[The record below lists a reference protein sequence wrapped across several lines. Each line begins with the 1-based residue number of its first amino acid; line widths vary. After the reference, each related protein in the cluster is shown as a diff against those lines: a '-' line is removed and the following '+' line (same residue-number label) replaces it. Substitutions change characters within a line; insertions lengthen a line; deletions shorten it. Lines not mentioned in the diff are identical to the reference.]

1 MLTNASG
8 PLVVP
13 INGGKAVLEAAA
25 GASKVRRFK
34 LLAYTGGKAYLPGFP
49 MPVVFELS
57 SMKIAPGMPVPAL
70 LEHNNENA
78 VGHTEDIKIGPD
90 TITGFAITSVESE
103 ARDKVVLSAN
113 NGFEWQLSV
122 GAIAS
127 RENLI
132 QIAAGESRKINGQVL
147 QGPFLLAR
155 DSELREITF
164 TATGADAGGAV
175 AKLAASLG
183 LSPGENQMKF
193 SDYIKSLGLKIESL
207 TAEQLSGLRGAWA
220 KLENKSD
227 DDVKDPEPVKA
238 PEQKAPEV
246 KAPEQKPEPA
256 KTPAAD
262 GLTDFEKQAVDAV
275 QRVEKLTELNASF
288 KPGPITVDGQKVPLL
303 AHAISMKWD
312 PKEFELH
319 CLRNQ
324 RPQAP
329 AGHVQKEGSREELL
343 ASLTGAMMQR
353 LGVDVDHKC
362 LGDRKISHIF
372 GTDSTKPKV
381 AMLASYLTAGVND
394 PRRQKWMD
402 SAGRYRNY
410 SMPDLFIEAARV
422 DGVDLKASGHWKS
435 DEFLQAAFSSTAIT
449 DMFTQSV
456 NARVMASWTEQMSQ
470 LLMLVE
476 ESDVP
481 NFMEAERKQL
491 EMTGG
496 TPRPLPRG
504 GVAKDITL
512 SAIGEK
518 VRARMYADRF
528 QFTEEDYI
536 DERFDTLKK
545 AGGVMGERARRLL
558 YDLVAYA
565 LIANPTMTNTRAFF
579 NTTDGNLRTSK
590 ALTRDNLITGITAFE
605 TQQENGANVE
615 VKATHLIT
623 SKAARFA
630 AAELIAPSRLITGS
644 DTVRGDYNAVAG
656 SVDNVMHD
664 ARIDNGFDDPL
675 DTSDVPAAI
684 AGVPTSW
691 WLADVNQKALEL
703 CYVQGHG
710 RAPRLRSG
718 VLGNGQYGFWYD
730 CSMTAGIAP
739 VKRKSIQRNNA

>member
-1 MLTNASG
+1 MLTSKIRLNASG
-8 PLVVP
+8 PLIVP
-13 INGGKAVLEAAA
+13 IYGGKAVLEAAA
-25 GASKVRRFK
+25 GTSKVRRFK

-227 DDVKDPEPVKA
+227 DDVKDPEPVKD
-238 PEQKAPEV
+238 PEQKAPDV

-256 KTPAAD
+256 KAPASE
-262 GLTDFEKQAVDAV
+262 GLTDFEKNAVDAV
-275 QRVEKLTELNASF
+275 QRVEKLTELNATY
-288 KPGPITVDGQKVPLL
+288 KPDPIEVKGEKVSLL
-303 AHAISMKWD
+303 AHYIANRLD
-312 PKEFELH
+312 PKDFELH
-319 CLRNQ
+319 CLRHQ
-324 RPQAP
+324 RPAAP
-329 AGHVQKEGSREELL
+329 ARTSMKDADKEVLR
-343 ASLTGAMMQR
+343 ASLAGAFMSR
-353 LGVDVDHKC
+353 LGVALDHKC
-362 LGDRKISHIF
+362 FTDRASKITLKASF
-372 GTDSTKPKV
+372 TK
-381 AMLASYLTAGVND
+381 SVND
-394 PRRQKWMD
+394 PFRQQWMERAD
-402 SAGRYRNY
+402 NMRHE
-410 SMPDLFIEAARV
+410 SMVDLFASAAAL
-422 DGVDLKASGHWKS
+422 DGIDLSQHGHYKS
-435 DEFLQAAFSSTAIT
+435 EEWLRAAFSSNSIT
-449 DMFTQSV
+449 DMYTQAV
-456 NARVMASWTEQMSQ
+456 NARVMASWTEQTSE
-470 LLMLVE
+470 LMKLIM

-481 NFMEAERKQL
+481 NFMANERKQL
-491 EMTGG
+491 ELTGG
-496 TPRPLPRG
+496 APRPLPNQ
-504 GVAKDITL
+504 GVAKDIYL
-512 SAIGEK
+512 SATGETI
-518 VRARMYADRF
+518 RAKMYADRF
-528 QFTEEDYI
+528 QFSEQDLI
-536 DERFDTLKK
+536 DERFDTLRT
-545 AGGVMGERARRLL
+545 AGNVMGQRARRLL
-558 YDLVAYA
+558 YDLVAYV
-565 LIANPTMTNTRAFF
+565 LIANPTMANTRAFQ
-579 NTTDGNLRTSK
+579 NDTDGNLRTSK
-590 ALTRDNLITGITAFE
+590 ALDRTNLITGLTAFE
-605 TQQENGANVE
+605 TQQENGVNID
-615 VKATHLIT
+615 VKATHLIVA
-623 SKAARFA
+623 KAARFA
-630 AAELIAPSRLITGS
+630 AAELIAPSKLITGES
-644 DTVRGDYNAVAG
+644 VTRGDFNSIAG
-656 SVDNVMHD
+656 SISEILSD
-664 ARIDNGFDDPL
+664 ARIDNGFTDPV
-675 DTSDVPAAI
+675 DTSDIPAAV

-691 WLADVNQKALEL
+691 WLADANQPAIEL

-730 CSMTAGIAP
+730 CSMAAGVAP
-739 VKRKSIQRNNA
+739 VKRKSVQRNNA